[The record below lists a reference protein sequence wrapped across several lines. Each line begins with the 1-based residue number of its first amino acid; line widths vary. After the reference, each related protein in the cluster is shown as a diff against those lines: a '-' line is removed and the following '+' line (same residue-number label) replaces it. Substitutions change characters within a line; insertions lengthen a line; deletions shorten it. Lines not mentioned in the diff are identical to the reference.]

1 MAEKLS
7 HLKSKKTVVL
17 GIPRGGVV
25 VAAEVAK
32 KLGAPLDLIVT
43 KKIGAPDQPE
53 LAIGAVGPAGTRVI
67 DEKLAR
73 QTGVDD
79 EYLNREGRL
88 KVAEIIRLM
97 KQLRGRKKAISL
109 KGKTAIVVDDGVATG
124 ATVEAALRYLAGQKP
139 AKIILAVP
147 VGAPDSMEKLA
158 PLADEV
164 ACLERPPYFAA
175 VGQFY
180 RDFPP
185 VTDEEVRKTLEQF
198 RPQT

>member
-147 VGAPDSMEKLA
+147 VGAPDSLEKLT
-158 PLADEV
+158 PLADEAV
-164 ACLERPPYFAA
+164 CLERPPFFAA